1 MDTPTVLKAVL
12 PSFFFLAPP
21 FIIVERGGPCATH
34 FLLIWQLYLWYWG
47 HLGKT
52 LPLPSPSPFSPH
64 PQRALLRR
72 GPLGV
77 RGKGGGGG
85 GGAVPWALHRTMHEE
100 FLY

>member
-1 MDTPTVLKAVL
+1 MCNQFSLDLAAFSLVL
-12 PSFFFLAPP
+12 
-21 FIIVERGGPCATH
+21 GP
-34 FLLIWQLYLWYWG
+34 LR
-47 HLGKT
+47 KT

-85 GGAVPWALHRTMHEE
+85 EGAVPWALHRTMHEE